1 MPPKKKQS
9 KKTTQSQKQ
18 KQTQRV
24 VINIASQRRKP
35 RRKPRTTTRPN
46 VSRVLQQF
54 VQPEP
59 MIPQRVIVPSLP
71 PPAPFGQPVQSPILV
86 NETASRPPAVKT
98 SALRGRSPL
107 EPPMLTP
114 AQLSSVSAAKAV
126 AREEDRKLKERIE
139 RSQEAERG
147 LMAAA
152 DAESFMTQEAMGI
165 PAGFRT
171 PAPMTELVEP
181 PSSPRSDPFP
191 SSLSE
196 RAERFAQS
204 LPEQDIQGYIE
215 SARRRLDA
223 MERSTSVP
231 FTARKLFS
239 KE

>member
-9 KKTTQSQKQ
+9 KKKPKPTQSQKQ

-35 RRKPRTTTRPN
+35 RKKPRTTTRPN
-46 VSRVLQQF
+46 VARVLQQF

-86 NETASRPPAVKT
+86 NETAPRPSAVKT

-107 EPPMLTP
+107 EPQMLTP
-114 AQLSSVSAAKAV
+114 AQLSRVSAAKAV
-126 AREEDRKLKERIE
+126 ARDFDRRMKQRT
-139 RSQEAERG
+139 QEAEETEQA
-147 LMAAA
+147 LMRAA
-152 DAESFMTQEAMGI
+152 DAESFMAQEAMNI

-171 PAPMTELVEP
+171 PAPMTQLVEP
-181 PSSPRSDPFP
+181 PSSPRSDPY
-191 SSLSE
+191 E
-196 RAERFAQS
+196 EAERS
-204 LPEQDIQGYIE
+204 I
-215 SARRRLDA
+215 R
-223 MERSTSVP
+223 VP